1 MTTAT
6 ETLAPRLAIWRETPE
21 TYRAMAALSSTLGEG
36 DQALHDLINIRV
48 SQMNG
53 CAYCIDMHSKDARVS
68 GETEQRIYALNAW
81 RETPFFT
88 PRERAAL
95 ALAEAMTNLGDGHV
109 SDDVYAEA
117 SVHFDGGELPR
128 LIWWIAII
136 NTWNRIAI
144 TTRMVPGTY
153 RSRRQS

>member
-6 ETLAPRLAIWRETPE
+6 EALVPRLAIRRELPE
-21 TYRAMAALSSTLGEG
+21 TYRAMEALSNTLGEV
-36 DQALHDLINIRV
+36 DQTLHDLIVIRV

-53 CAYCIDMHSKDARVS
+53 CAYCIDMHTKDARAS

-109 SDDVYAEA
+109 PDDIYAEA
-117 SVHFDGGELPR
+117 AAHFDTSELSR
-128 LIWWIAII
+128 LIWWVAII

-144 TTRMVPGTY
+144 TTRAVPGTY
-153 RSRRQS
+153 RSRR

>member
-6 ETLAPRLAIWRETPE
+6 ETLAPRMKIWRETPDV
-21 TYRAMAALSSTLGEG
+21 YHAMEALSAAVG
-36 DQALHDLINIRV
+36 DSDQTLHDLVTIRV
-48 SQMNG
+48 SQVNG
-53 CAYCIDMHSKDARVS
+53 CAYCIDMHTKDARAS
-68 GETEQRIYALNAW
+68 GETEQRIYALAAW

-109 SDDVYAEA
+109 GDEVYAEA
-117 SVHFDGGELPR
+117 AAHFDATELAN
-128 LIWWIAII
+128 LIWWVAII

-144 TTRMVPGTY
+144 TTRAVPGTY
-153 RSRRQS
+153 RSRRG